1 MSATDPVPAPP
12 AMPWFYRIVWHA
24 ARAFSFALGR
34 AEVAGLENVPRT
46 GPLLLAS
53 NHASFLD
60 SPLLG
65 CLLPRPICF
74 TPRKTLWNFPPLGR
88 ALDHLKCIPVD
99 RDDGI
104 AIGVFKR
111 VIAAVEN
118 HDAVLVFP
126 EGTRTSDG
134 HLQPPRRGVG
144 LLAAKLRVPI
154 VPARVFGTYEMFS
167 RNHALPRPFGRLGVT
182 FGRPLLPADY
192 DPGSRDPHRYDTIAR
207 RVMDAIAAL
216 PPPWSVPHNDA

>member
-1 MSATDPVPAPP
+1 MTAPATAPAPP
-12 AMPWFYRIVWHA
+12 AMPWFYELVWHA
-24 ARAFSFALGR
+24 SRAFFAALGR
-34 AEVAGLENVPRT
+34 SEVAGLAHVPRT

-60 SPLLG
+60 SPLIG
-65 CLLPRPICF
+65 CVIPRPICF
-74 TPRKTLWNFPPLGR
+74 TPRNTLWNFAPLGR

-99 RDDGI
+99 RDGGI

-126 EGTRTSDG
+126 EGTRTFDG
-134 HLQPPRRGVG
+134 QLQAPRRGVG
-144 LLAAKLRVPI
+144 MLAAKLRAPI
-154 VPARVFGTYEMFS
+154 APVRVFGTYEMFS
-167 RNHALPRPFGRLGVT
+167 RSHTLPAPFGRLGVT

-192 DPGSRDPHRYDTIAR
+192 DPGPRHPDRYDTIAQ
-207 RVMDAIAAL
+207 RVMSAIVAL
-216 PPPWSVPHNDA
+216 PPPWSVPDNGA